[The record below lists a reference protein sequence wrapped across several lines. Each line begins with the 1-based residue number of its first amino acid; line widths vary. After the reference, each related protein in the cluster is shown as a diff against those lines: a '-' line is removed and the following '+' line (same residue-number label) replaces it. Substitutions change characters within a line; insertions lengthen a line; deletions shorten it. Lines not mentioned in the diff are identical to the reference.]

1 MILNSIYNQKITIL
15 NKLKKT
21 DGTTGLDTWHKTVI
35 TDAAWYSQTERT
47 ATVSSVYIGSYIK
60 VLIPFHDAYL
70 DYSDWKQVGMQD
82 ANYTMSVGD
91 YIVLGTVSEDITASN
106 VIATTA
112 KYEPNVCLVKTF
124 QPLHNR
130 FDAYVQ
136 LEIEGV

>member
-21 DGTTGLDTWHKTVI
+21 DGTTGLDVWHKTVL

-47 ATVSSVYIGSYIK
+47 ATASSVYIGSYIK

-70 DYSDWKQVGMQD
+70 DYSDWKQSGMQD

-106 VIATTA
+106 VVATMT
-112 KYEPNVCLVKTF
+112 KYEPLS
-124 QPLHNR
+124 
-130 FDAYVQ
+130 
-136 LEIEGV
+136 